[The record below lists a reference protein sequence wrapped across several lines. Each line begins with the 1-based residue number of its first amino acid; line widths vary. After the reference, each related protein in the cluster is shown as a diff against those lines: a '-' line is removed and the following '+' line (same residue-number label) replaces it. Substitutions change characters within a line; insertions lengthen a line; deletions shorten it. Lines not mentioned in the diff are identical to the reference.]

1 MNVDQIAKAKQRVT
15 MEVPSTAGNYCATR
29 ITLGAPLSTGEREDS
44 FQGIT
49 CLIEDVGTDGTNQA
63 PVGMV
68 AELWLSQVPDGSVS
82 AANMTDANYFFS
94 GQVVVP
100 ANVAYTPVGV
110 TVSYGMGTW
119 PLAGWPMVQ
128 IRVKSGG
135 VGGPVTISASG
146 I

>member
-29 ITLGAPLSTGEREDS
+29 ITLGAPLSVGEREDS

-49 CLIEDVGTDGTNQA
+49 CLIEDVGMDGTNQA
-63 PVGMV
+63 PAGMV

-94 GQVVVP
+94 GQVLVP
-100 ANVAYTPVGV
+100 ANVSYIATGV
-110 TVSYGMGTW
+110 TASYGAATW
-119 PLAGWPMVQ
+119 GLAGWPLAQ

-135 VGGPVTISASG
+135 VGGPVTISATA